1 MAARKNYP
9 WHIDLPRGRRPIKVF
24 KTRRGEYVAGIKM
37 PNGNYLTHDFADG
50 YMRSSHLELFDH
62 SDIVGAANGGIV
74 RSYPTEVEAVAQ
86 LLQSI
91 HVFMHGPNDD
101 SLLHYPEIQKWRKLG
116 VAQVFGA
123 TEEQPE
129 MRTNPTQ
136 HHDLDIA
143 ELAARANPMML
154 RSTEQAME
162 YGKMVADAYRAAP
175 SYDEKEAWRWHLL
188 ADHISKMFKRIQRG
202 KQGVEVIFVPGQP
215 YNSAEQL
222 KREVAATGK
231 LYISTDY
238 NEHPIFTPEQNL
250 EFRAVHDY
258 IVHIG
263 RDVDFSMRGE
273 AAAYNAH
280 ARLAP
285 PDTMPAL
292 FTEIVGQAAPSSIY
306 GVFDEQKIVLLPF
319 DYHNVGIEVAGP
331 RPNRLTPNQR
341 GQLTTL
347 VDEDTVRRSRLGR
360 KRANVTP
367 EGREE
372 RLSRLRARDNAEGVP
387 GTRPNR
393 LTTNQRSQ
401 LTALVDEDVVRRSRL
416 GRKRANGSVDGVR
429 VQMVDPE
436 TGNIVSEDTLAQFRA
451 DNAHDPEVSAAL
463 DWIDAGSTEV
473 PVGLYILRRVG
484 DEARENRLTTNQ
496 RSQLTA
502 LVDEDAVRR
511 SRLGRKRANG
521 AVNMENTV
529 EKALATRENRLTTN
543 QRSQL
548 TALVDEDVVRRSRLG
563 RKRANG
569 SVEEARDNASGV
581 RERRRKRGEHEH
593 LLAQI
598 QMTSQLLSEAEVNR
612 PPREVERLSTMLY
625 SLVEQA
631 EHEGLREQAEWAMRH
646 GRYTASPE
654 DLRYP
659 SIEDRYDASAYHL
672 IPAAQDAEERR
683 LRAGTSTRGAAR
695 QSSRTA
701 SQRSQPT
708 AHVDA
713 AKPRRPRE
721 VSAYFGSTN
730 TNAELLKALSAA
742 RKHYGEKSGPFSDDV
757 PQKKQDAAMKEFL
770 QIEAEAQSRGVRKN
784 PTARERAAL
793 EMLLAEHEGRVAK
806 RNYAAKKPAA
816 KKPAAKKK

>member
-416 GRKRANGSVDGVR
+416 GRKRANGSV
-429 VQMVDPE
+429 
-436 TGNIVSEDTLAQFRA
+436 
-451 DNAHDPEVSAAL
+451 
-463 DWIDAGSTEV
+463 
-473 PVGLYILRRVG
+473 
-484 DEARENRLTTNQ
+484 
-496 RSQLTA
+496 
-502 LVDEDAVRR
+502 
-511 SRLGRKRANG
+511 
-521 AVNMENTV
+521 
-529 EKALATRENRLTTN
+529 
-543 QRSQL
+543 
-548 TALVDEDVVRRSRLG
+548 
-563 RKRANG
+563 
-569 SVEEARDNASGV
+569 EEARDNASGV

-612 PPREVERLSTMLY
+612 PPREVKRLSTMLD

>member
-1 MAARKNYP
+1 M
-9 WHIDLPRGRRPIKVF
+9 
-24 KTRRGEYVAGIKM
+24 
-37 PNGNYLTHDFADG
+37 
-50 YMRSSHLELFDH
+50 
-62 SDIVGAANGGIV
+62 
-74 RSYPTEVEAVAQ
+74 
-86 LLQSI
+86 
-91 HVFMHGPNDD
+91 
-101 SLLHYPEIQKWRKLG
+101 
-116 VAQVFGA
+116 
-123 TEEQPE
+123 
-129 MRTNPTQ
+129 
-136 HHDLDIA
+136 
-143 ELAARANPMML
+143 
-154 RSTEQAME
+154 
-162 YGKMVADAYRAAP
+162 
-175 SYDEKEAWRWHLL
+175 
-188 ADHISKMFKRIQRG
+188 
-202 KQGVEVIFVPGQP
+202 
-215 YNSAEQL
+215 
-222 KREVAATGK
+222 
-231 LYISTDY
+231 
-238 NEHPIFTPEQNL
+238 
-250 EFRAVHDY
+250 
-258 IVHIG
+258 
-263 RDVDFSMRGE
+263 
-273 AAAYNAH
+273 
-280 ARLAP
+280 
-285 PDTMPAL
+285 
-292 FTEIVGQAAPSSIY
+292 
-306 GVFDEQKIVLLPF
+306 
-319 DYHNVGIEVAGP
+319 
-331 RPNRLTPNQR
+331 
-341 GQLTTL
+341 
-347 VDEDTVRRSRLGR
+347 RRSRLGR

-387 GTRPNR
+387 GARENR

-484 DEARENRLTTNQ
+484 DEARENRLTPEQRATMLSRKESARKRSLEEPTEQRAAMLRKMEKAHAALRDARKRSLEEPTEARENRLTPNQ

-502 LVDEDAVRR
+502 LVDEDVVRR

-612 PPREVERLSTMLY
+612 PPREVERLSTMLD

-659 SIEDRYDASAYHL
+659 SIEDRYEASAYHL

-793 EMLLAEHEGRVAK
+793 EMLIAEHEGRVAK

-816 KKPAAKKK
+816 KKPAAKKPAAKKPAAKKPAAKKK